1 MKRKTRLIIGGFSLL
16 LGAVVLSGC
25 TASFCTVTDK
35 AHMLYAYDYGVTD
48 YRAADADTQA
58 IAYINGNPVTLDNV
72 KYKGF
77 SADDSQARAQIYEY
91 CSTFKSIDESA
102 SGDGVKLPT
111 IKFLTTL
118 DSVVL
123 GHAIEYAYVN
133 PDLKARWNLTSI
145 ENAATELTT
154 DSVLRDYTDK
164 NAKPEDKGILD
175 VYGYLKFE
183 DSYNEKLV
191 LWTNYDK
198 YVEEVKGYIGVDE
211 VPSSDYFDL
220 YYKKTMNSAVTNAR
234 SCLTIT
240 TGDYGSYGPRGAAV
254 QIEAKK
260 WTDWKGLFEFLLVWP
275 IGALLDVLTKG
286 FFGAGVG
293 NGWAQLLS
301 ILVVTFLIRGL
312 MMVFTIKQSSASAKM
327 NELQP
332 EIQKIQAKYPNSN
345 TNQYDKQRM
354 AQDMQK
360 LYKKHHINPLSSLL
374 VMIVQFPVFICVW
387 GAMQGNAYL
396 SSGALFN
403 VLRFSDSISSALFN
417 KAAWSTGAAEVALGL
432 FLVMSGA
439 QTVAMLLP
447 QWIQKK
453 KAKDAVKLGKNPAQQ
468 QNNNRMKWFTY
479 IMLAMIIFMGFSL
492 ASGMGIYWLFGAIF
506 SVCQTLIMQA
516 ITARKARE
524 QKYGSSRESVS
535 AKKKER

>member
-16 LGAVVLSGC
+16 LGAVVLSSC
-25 TASFCTVTDK
+25 TASFCSVTDK
-35 AHMLYAYDYGVTD
+35 AHILYAFDYGVTD
-48 YRAADADTQA
+48 YRAEGADTQA
-58 IAYINGNPVTLDNV
+58 QAYINGSLITLDNV
-72 KYKGF
+72 NYKGF
-77 SADDSQARAQIYEY
+77 SADDSQARAQIYEF
-91 CSTFKSIDESA
+91 CSTNKSIDENA
-102 SGDGVKLPT
+102 TTNGVKLPT

-123 GHAIEYAYVN
+123 GHAIEAAYTN
-133 PDLKARWNLTSI
+133 ETLKTRWNLTSI
-145 ENAATELTT
+145 SNASSELTT
-154 DSVLRDYTDK
+154 DAVVRDYQDTDT
-164 NAKPEDKGILD
+164 EHKGILD
-175 VYGYLKFE
+175 VYGYLKYD
-183 DSYNEKLV
+183 DSVNEKPA

-198 YVEEVKGYIGVDE
+198 YVDEVKGYIGIDE
-211 VPSSDYFDL
+211 VPSSDYITL
-220 YYKKTMNSAVTNAR
+220 YYKSSLNSSVANLR
-234 SCLTIT
+234 SCLTIN
-240 TGDYGSYGPRGAAV
+240 TGDYGAYGPRSKAV
-254 QIEAKK
+254 EIEAKK

-327 NELQP
+327 NQLQP
-332 EIQKIQAKYPNSN
+332 EIQKIQAKYPNAN

-354 AQDMQK
+354 AQEMQK
-360 LYKKHHINPLSSLL
+360 LYKKHHINPLSSIL

-403 VLRFSDSISSALFN
+403 VLRFSDSISSALFS
-417 KAAWSTGAAEVALGL
+417 KAAWSTGSAEVALGL
-432 FLVMSGA
+432 FLLMSGA
-439 QTVAMLLP
+439 QAVAMLLP

-453 KAKDAVKLGKNPAQQ
+453 KAKNAVKLGKNPAQD
-468 QNNNRMKWFTY
+468 QNANRMKWFTY

-492 ASGMGIYWLFGAIF
+492 ASGMGVYWLFGAIF
-506 SVCQTLIMQA
+506 SIAQTLIMQS
-516 ITARKARE
+516 ITEKKAKKE
-524 QKYGSSRESVS
+524 KYGSSKESVS

>member
-1 MKRKTRLIIGGFSLL
+1 MKRKTRLIIGGFSLF

-25 TASFCTVTDK
+25 TASFCSVTDK

-48 YRAADADTQA
+48 YRAEGADTQA
-58 IAYINGNPVTLDNV
+58 QAYVNGALITLNNV

-77 SADDSQARAQIYEY
+77 STDDAQARAQIYEY
-91 CSTFKSIDESA
+91 CSTFKAIDESA
-102 SGDGVKLPT
+102 TTDGVKLPT
-111 IKFLTTL
+111 IKYLTTL

-123 GHAIEYAYVN
+123 GHAIEAAYTN
-133 PDLKARWNLTSI
+133 ETLKTRWNLTTI
-145 ENAATELTT
+145 ANAADELTT
-154 DSVLRDYTDK
+154 DAVVKDYHDID
-164 NAKPEDKGILD
+164 PEHKGILD
-175 VYGYLKFE
+175 VYGYLKYD
-183 DSYNEKLV
+183 DSYNEKTV

-198 YVEEVKGYIGVDE
+198 YVDEVKGYIGVDE
-211 VPSSDYFDL
+211 VPSSDYVEL
-220 YYKKTMNSAVTNAR
+220 YYKKSLNSSIANAR

-240 TGDYGSYGPRGAAV
+240 TGDYGAYGPRSTAV
-254 QIEAKK
+254 EIEAKK
-260 WTDWKGLFEFLLVWP
+260 WTTWKGLLEFLLVWP

-286 FFGAGVG
+286 FFGIGVG

-312 MMVFTIKQSSASAKM
+312 MMAFTIKQSAASAKM
-327 NELQP
+327 NQLQP
-332 EIQKIQAKYPNSN
+332 EIQKIQAKYPNAN

-354 AQDMQK
+354 AQEMQK
-360 LYKKHHINPLSSLL
+360 LYKKHKINPLSSILT
-374 VMIVQFPVFICVW
+374 MIVQFPVFICVW

-403 VLRFSDSISSALFN
+403 VLRFSDSISSALFS

-432 FLVMSGA
+432 FLIMSGTQA
-439 QTVAMLLP
+439 VAMLLP

-468 QNNNRMKWFTY
+468 QQNNRMKWFTY

-492 ASGMGIYWLFGAIF
+492 ASGMGVYWLFGAIF
-506 SVCQTLIMQA
+506 SIVQTLIMQA
-516 ITARKARE
+516 ITTKKAKE
-524 QKYGSSRESVS
+524 EKYGSSRESVS

>member
-1 MKRKTRLIIGGFSLL
+1 MKRKAKLILGGFSLL
-16 LGAVVLSGC
+16 LGAVVLSSC
-25 TASFCTVTDK
+25 TASFCSITDK

-48 YRAADADTQA
+48 YRAEGADTQA
-58 IAYINGNPVTLDNV
+58 QAYVNGTLITLNNV

-77 SADDSQARAQIYEY
+77 STDDTEARAQIYEY
-91 CSTFKSIDESA
+91 CSTYKSIDESA
-102 SGDGVKLPT
+102 NTNGVKLPT

-123 GHAIEYAYVN
+123 GHAIEAAYTN
-133 PDLKARWNLTSI
+133 ETLKTRWSLTSI
-145 ENAATELTT
+145 DNAASELTT
-154 DSVLRDYTDK
+154 DAIVRDYQSTNPD
-164 NAKPEDKGILD
+164 EKGILD
-175 VYGYLKFE
+175 VYGYLKYD
-183 DSYNEKLV
+183 DSVNEKAV

-198 YVEEVKGYIGVDE
+198 YVDEVKGYIGIDE
-211 VPSSDYFDL
+211 VPSSDYL
-220 YYKKTMNSAVTNAR
+220 VLCYKSSLNSSIANAR
-234 SCLTIT
+234 SCLTIN
-240 TGDYGSYGPRGAAV
+240 TGDYGAYGPRNSAV
-254 QIEAKK
+254 EIEAKK

-327 NELQP
+327 NQLQP
-332 EIQKIQAKYPNSN
+332 EIQKIQAKYPNAN

-354 AQDMQK
+354 AQEMQK
-360 LYKKHHINPLSSLL
+360 LYKKHKINPLSSLL

-403 VLRFSDSISSALFN
+403 VLRFTESISSTLFQ
-417 KAAWSTGAAEVALGL
+417 KVAWSTGAAEVALGL
-432 FLVMSGA
+432 FLLMSGA
-439 QTVAMLLP
+439 QAVAMLLP

-453 KAKDAVKLGKNPAQQ
+453 KAKGAVKLGKNPAQD
-468 QNNNRMKWFTY
+468 QNANRMKWFTY

-492 ASGMGIYWLFGAIF
+492 ASGMGVYWLFGAIF
-506 SVCQTLIMQA
+506 SIVQTLIMQS
-516 ITARKARE
+516 ITAKKARQE
-524 QKYGSSRESVS
+524 KYGSSKESVS

>member
-16 LGAVVLSGC
+16 LGAVVLSSC
-25 TASFCTVTDK
+25 TASFCSVTDK

-48 YRAADADTQA
+48 YRASDADTQA
-58 IAYINGNPVTLDNV
+58 QAYVNGTLITLNNV

-77 SADDSQARAQIYEY
+77 PADDSQARAQIYEY
-91 CSTFKSIDESA
+91 CSTYKSIDESA

-123 GHAIEYAYVN
+123 GHAIEHAYVN
-133 PDLKARWNLTSI
+133 DTLKVRWGLTSI
-145 ENAATELTT
+145 ENAANELTT
-154 DSVLRDYTDK
+154 DAIVRDYTVA
-164 NAKPEDKGILD
+164 NFKPEDKGVLD

-183 DSYNEKLV
+183 DSYNEKPV

-198 YVEEVKGYIGVDE
+198 LIDEVKGYIGIDE
-211 VPSSDYFDL
+211 IPSTDYLTL
-220 YYKKTMNSAVTNAR
+220 YYRKSLDSSVANAR
-234 SCLTIT
+234 SCLTIS
-240 TGDYGSYGPRGAAV
+240 TGDYGAYGPRGSAV
-254 QIEAKK
+254 EIEAKK

-275 IGALLDVLTKG
+275 IGALIDVLTKG

-301 ILVVTFLIRGL
+301 ILVVTFLIRSI
-312 MMVFTIKQSSASAKM
+312 MMVTTIKQTSASAKM

-345 TNQYDKQRM
+345 TNQYEKQRM
-354 AQDMQK
+354 AQEMQL
-360 LYKKHHINPLSSLL
+360 LYKKHKINPLSSLL
-374 VMIVQFPVFICVW
+374 IMIVQFPVFICVW

-403 VLRFSDSISSALFN
+403 VLRFSDSISSALFS
-417 KAAWSTGAAEVALGL
+417 KAAWHTGAAEVALGL

-453 KAKDAVKLGKNPAQQ
+453 KARDAVKLGKNPAQQ

-506 SVCQTLIMQA
+506 SICQTLIMQS
-516 ITARKARE
+516 ITAKKARE

-535 AKKKER
+535 AKKKGR

>member
-1 MKRKTRLIIGGFSLL
+1 MKKAKLIIGGFSLL

-25 TASFCTVTDK
+25 TASFCSLTDK

-48 YRAADADTQA
+48 YRAADADVQA
-58 IAYINGNPVTLDNV
+58 QAYVNGTLITLNNV
-72 KYKGF
+72 KYKSF
-77 SADDSQARAQIYEY
+77 STDDAQARAQIYEY
-91 CSTFKSIDESA
+91 CSTYQSIDEA
-102 SGDGVKLPT
+102 ATKDGVKLPT

-123 GHAIEYAYVN
+123 GHAIEAAYTN
-133 PDLKARWNLTSI
+133 DTLKTRWNLTTI
-145 ENAATELTT
+145 DNAASELTT
-154 DSVLRDYTDK
+154 DAVVKDYKDTD
-164 NAKPEDKGILD
+164 PEHKGVLD
-175 VYGYLKFE
+175 VYGFLKYD
-183 DSYNEKLV
+183 DSVNGKT

-198 YVEEVKGYIGVDE
+198 YVDEVKGYIGVDE
-211 VPSSDYFDL
+211 VPSSDYISL
-220 YYKKTMNSAVTNAR
+220 YYKKNMDAAVTNQR
-234 SCLTIT
+234 SCLTIN
-240 TGDYGSYGPRGAAV
+240 TGDYGAYGPRGTAV
-254 QIEAKK
+254 EIEGKK
-260 WTDWKGLFEFLLVWP
+260 WTTWKGLLEFLLVWP

-312 MMVFTIKQSSASAKM
+312 MMVFTIKQSAASAKM
-327 NELQP
+327 NQLQP
-332 EIQKIQAKYPNSN
+332 EIQKIQAKYPNAN

-354 AQDMQK
+354 AQEMQK
-360 LYKKHHINPLSSLL
+360 LYKKHGINPLSSILI
-374 VMIVQFPVFICVW
+374 MIVQFPVFICVW

-403 VLRFSDSISSALFN
+403 CLRFSVSISSALFS
-417 KAAWSTGAAEVALGL
+417 KASWATGAAEVALGL
-432 FLVMSGA
+432 FLLMSA
-439 QTVAMLLP
+439 TQAVAMLLP
-447 QWIQKK
+447 QWIQKR

-468 QNNNRMKWFTY
+468 QQNSRMKWFTY

-492 ASGMGIYWLFGAIF
+492 ASGMGVYWLFGAIF
-506 SVCQTLIMQA
+506 SIVQTLVMQA
-516 ITARKARE
+516 ITTKKARE